1 MPLPKLFRR
10 KKNIE
15 SEGDDELQA
24 PTAATEDTSF
34 VPPSP
39 TTAADA
45 AAAETTEPS
54 TSKSL
59 LPSFASRGAPPPSVQ
74 ETYGLEQSK
83 VNQVPPRA
91 SNDEESY
98 HDHPT
103 LPTNKSNKQESQPNH
118 NQENDDY
125 NLMLDADGEPVYVV
139 AQKRGYLSIFFSVSQ
154 TLILIAMMIQCNI
167 APTNIN
173 PMFGPYPDALSYW
186 GGKNAYY
193 ILYENE
199 WWRLF
204 SPIMLHAG
212 VLHLLCNV
220 AVQLDSGAFWER
232 EWGSV
237 TWLIIYLVSAAGGSC
252 LSVIVIPNTVGV
264 GSSGSVCGL
273 FGAKLAEGII
283 RCRES
288 RKSEQDKLSHD
299 ILCEQFGT
307 TLCSV
312 VLVLLFSFVPYVDWA
327 AHVGGLL
334 AGFTVGLMVFSFRV
348 KALKW
353 KCFWFMFGFTIT
365 FFGFAVSI
373 VKMMDEVKDGVAEVR
388 FCFVCILLL
397 CVFMFDQ
404 PYY

>member
-10 KKNIE
+10 KKNTE
-15 SEGDDELQA
+15 SEGDEPQA
-24 PTAATEDTSF
+24 TSTSF

-39 TTAADA
+39 TPAGGAAT
-45 AAAETTEPS
+45 ETTESSAS

-74 ETYGLEQSK
+74 ETYGLEPSQ
-83 VNQVPPRA
+83 VNQAPPRA
-91 SNDEESY
+91 SANDEESY
-98 HDHPT
+98 LDHPT
-103 LPTNKSNKQESQPNH
+103 LPTKSNQQ
-118 NQENDDY
+118 QDNDDY

-139 AQKRGYLSIFFSVSQ
+139 AQKRGYLSILFSVSQ

-186 GGKNAYY
+186 GGKNAYF

-212 VLHLLCNV
+212 LLHLLCNV

-373 VKMMDEVKDGVAEVR
+373 VKMMDEVKDGVAEEMGD
-388 FCFVCILLL
+388 VCG
-397 CVFMFDQ
+397 
-404 PYY
+404 YYKQYFEDYECNCMLDRED

>member
-10 KKNIE
+10 KKNTE
-15 SEGDDELQA
+15 SEGDEPQA
-24 PTAATEDTSF
+24 TSTSF

-39 TTAADA
+39 TPA
-45 AAAETTEPS
+45 AAAAATETTESSAS

-74 ETYGLEQSK
+74 ETYGLEPSQ
-83 VNQVPPRA
+83 VNQAPPRA
-91 SNDEESY
+91 SANDEESY
-98 HDHPT
+98 LDHPT
-103 LPTNKSNKQESQPNH
+103 LPTKSNQQ
-118 NQENDDY
+118 QDNDDY

-139 AQKRGYLSIFFSVSQ
+139 AQKRGYLSILFSVSQ

-186 GGKNAYY
+186 GGKNAYF

-212 VLHLLCNV
+212 LLHLLCNV

-373 VKMMDEVKDGVAEVR
+373 VKMMDEVKDGVAEEMGD
-388 FCFVCILLL
+388 VCG
-397 CVFMFDQ
+397 
-404 PYY
+404 YYKQYFEDYECNCMLDRED

>member
-1 MPLPKLFRR
+1 
-10 KKNIE
+10 
-15 SEGDDELQA
+15 
-24 PTAATEDTSF
+24 
-34 VPPSP
+34 
-39 TTAADA
+39 
-45 AAAETTEPS
+45 
-54 TSKSL
+54 
-59 LPSFASRGAPPPSVQ
+59 
-74 ETYGLEQSK
+74 
-83 VNQVPPRA
+83 
-91 SNDEESY
+91 
-98 HDHPT
+98 
-103 LPTNKSNKQESQPNH
+103 
-118 NQENDDY
+118 
-125 NLMLDADGEPVYVV
+125 
-139 AQKRGYLSIFFSVSQ
+139 
-154 TLILIAMMIQCNI
+154 
-167 APTNIN
+167 
-173 PMFGPYPDALSYW
+173 
-186 GGKNAYY
+186 
-193 ILYENE
+193 
-199 WWRLF
+199 
-204 SPIMLHAG
+204 
-212 VLHLLCNV
+212 
-220 AVQLDSGAFWER
+220 
-232 EWGSV
+232 
-237 TWLIIYLVSAAGGSC
+237 
-252 LSVIVIPNTVGV
+252 
-264 GSSGSVCGL
+264 L